1 MNYAI
6 EQNVPIPPN
15 RGPGVV
21 NPDSLL
27 GTLRRMQ
34 VGESVLVEKRSSVG
48 SFSKL
53 PGKKFTSRTV
63 EGGTRIW
70 RVS

>member
-1 MNYAI
+1 MSYVI
-6 EQNVPIPPN
+6 EQHVPIPPS

-21 NPDSLL
+21 NPDSLM

-34 VGESVLVEKRSSVG
+34 IGESVLVEKRSSIG

-53 PGKKFTSRTV
+53 PGMKFTSRTV